1 MEQPSSKGCFFYLSS
16 EFTRMRIIIQSILLA
31 VIVWFPLSSF
41 TQKPAQVGFSK
52 LEGYFV
58 KPGMEP
64 KSGLNTQLFARKA
77 QFDEYFISKVTPGK
91 KITQLDFNR
100 YVVLVCMSAKTNI
113 ETTMK
118 LEKVLKKNGTMEIYF
133 TAVYGKKLA
142 SPIIP
147 ACFYTTAIDKSLSGM
162 VYYINGKLVQDVQN

>member
-1 MEQPSSKGCFFYLSS
+1 MKIFIHFLLLSV
-16 EFTRMRIIIQSILLA
+16 L
-31 VIVWFPLSSF
+31 VWLPLSSF
-41 TQKPAQVGFSK
+41 KQKAAQVGFSK

-64 KSGLNTQLFARKA
+64 KSGLNTQLFARKE
-77 QFDEYFISKVTPGK
+77 QFDEYFISKVIPGK
-91 KITQLDFNR
+91 KISKLDFSR
-100 YVVLVCMSAKTNI
+100 YVVLVCMSAKTNV
-113 ETTMK
+113 ETTLK

-133 TAVYGKKLA
+133 NAVYGKKLPA
-142 SPIIP
+142 PIIP

>member
-1 MEQPSSKGCFFYLSS
+1 
-16 EFTRMRIIIQSILLA
+16 MRIIIQSILLA
-31 VIVWFPLSSF
+31 VFVWLPLSSF

-52 LEGYFV
+52 MEGYFV

-64 KSGLNTQLFARKA
+64 KTGLNTQLFARKE
-77 QFDEYFISKVTPGK
+77 QFDEYFISKVMPGK
-91 KITQLDFNR
+91 KISKLDFSR
-100 YVVLVCMSAKTNI
+100 YVVLVCMSAKTNV
-113 ETTMK
+113 ETTLK

-133 TAVYGKKLA
+133 TATYGKKLPA
-142 SPIIP
+142 SVIP